1 MNEKNN
7 LILLQKMKFLSAIIF
22 SGLITLANCYNKK
35 VEGFN
40 FDIVK
45 DEDFLKSYN
54 TSIQSTSNKSIVYIT
69 LEPTTIFIT
78 VTKTVQFN
86 YGSRTSIGSS
96 HPQRGHKITTTK
108 GRYLINDTIA
118 TTTESARKSTVSPST
133 LNTNTVSSSN
143 INNVAKYSFLSTS
156 TNGGIYFDTTDKP
169 NILSSAIKPLH
180 QASTEDISDNFGSSD
195 LEGSTISSANKIE
208 FGSVDQNQEWNTVQS
223 SYAHDQYKDSLYIGN
238 DVDNVGYQK
247 DHNNSNSFDNYDTSN
262 QFREYY
268 NMTTSI
274 SYDHLPDSEF
284 DFSNGANANK
294 FATNFIWDI
303 GIYIFPFSFLLFTL
317 AL

>member
-1 MNEKNN
+1 MNEKSI
-7 LILLQKMKFLSAIIF
+7 LISLQKMKFLSAIIF

-118 TTTESARKSTVSPST
+118 ATTESARKSTVSPST

-143 INNVAKYSFLSTS
+143 INNVANSSFLSTS

-180 QASTEDISDNFGSSD
+180 QASTEDIPDNFGSSD
-195 LEGSTISSANKIE
+195 LEGSTICK
-208 FGSVDQNQEWNTVQS
+208 
-223 SYAHDQYKDSLYIGN
+223 
-238 DVDNVGYQK
+238 
-247 DHNNSNSFDNYDTSN
+247 
-262 QFREYY
+262 
-268 NMTTSI
+268 
-274 SYDHLPDSEF
+274 
-284 DFSNGANANK
+284 
-294 FATNFIWDI
+294 
-303 GIYIFPFSFLLFTL
+303 
-317 AL
+317 